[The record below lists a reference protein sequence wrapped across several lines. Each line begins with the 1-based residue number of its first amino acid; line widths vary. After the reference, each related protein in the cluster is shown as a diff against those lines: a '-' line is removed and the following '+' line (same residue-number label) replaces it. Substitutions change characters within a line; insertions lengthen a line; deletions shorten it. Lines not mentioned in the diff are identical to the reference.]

1 MDLEEMVKPAENVNS
16 VLESKI
22 NELVEARVNELLAK
36 YGLHLSEKNITGRC
50 NINKRSIMPEHIHHI
65 IVNYVSYSVTNILE

>member
-1 MDLEEMVKPAENVNS
+1 MGLEEKLKPAENVNS

-36 YGLHLSEKNITGRC
+36 YGLHLSEKKHNW
-50 NINKRSIMPEHIHHI
+50 K
-65 IVNYVSYSVTNILE
+65 V